1 MNIVPFRRDFIICCS
16 LILMFAHPSNA
27 QQPDT
32 ATVTNHA
39 HYDAEQVVD
48 KLVQMNLHRFQALR
62 AYESTRT
69 YRVEYHGFGGAR
81 SAEMTVKLK
90 YSAPRSK
97 EFTVESSSG
106 SKLLID
112 RVLKKLLDAEK
123 EASDEEVQRRSALNR
138 DNYNFKL
145 VGFEDAASGA
155 TYVLTVEPKSKD
167 KFLYRGRIWVDA
179 KDFAVTRLEAE
190 PAKNPSFWTK
200 KSEIE
205 QAYRK
210 VNDFWLPERNHS
222 LSSIRLGGRAELTIE
237 YNDYQITNA
246 VQVEK
251 LSQKQSARSA
261 SSGLT
266 QNSGDSR

>member
-1 MNIVPFRRDFIICCS
+1 MNIAPFRHEFIISCF
-16 LILMFAHPSNA
+16 LILTLGPPSAA

-32 ATVTNHA
+32 ATVANHA
-39 HYDAEQVVD
+39 GYDTEQVVD
-48 KLVQMNLHRFQALR
+48 NLIQMNLHRFQALR
-62 AYESTRT
+62 GYESNRT
-69 YRVEYHGFGGAR
+69 YRVEYHGFGGRR
-81 SAEMTVKLK
+81 SAEMAVKLN

-97 EFTVESSSG
+97 QFIIESTSG

-112 RVLKKLLDAEK
+112 RVLKKLLEAEE
-123 EASDEEVQRRSALNR
+123 EALEEKVQRRSALNR
-138 DNYNFKL
+138 DNYDFKL
-145 VGFEDAASGA
+145 VGFEDTASGPM
-155 TYVLTVEPKSKD
+155 YVLTVEPKTKD

-222 LSSIRLGGRAELTIE
+222 LSSIRLGGKADLTIE
-237 YNDYQITNA
+237 YNDYQITSA
-246 VQVEK
+246 AQVEK
-251 LSQKQSARSA
+251 LSHKESAVGFGVTQH
-261 SSGLT
+261 SGY
-266 QNSGDSR
+266 SR

>member
-1 MNIVPFRRDFIICCS
+1 MDIVPFRHEFIISCF
-16 LILMFAHPSNA
+16 LILTLGPPSAA

-32 ATVTNHA
+32 TTIANHA
-39 HYDAEQVVD
+39 RYDTDQVVD
-48 KLVQMNLHRFQALR
+48 KLIQMNLHRVQALR
-62 AYESTRT
+62 EYESDRT
-69 YRVEYHGFGGAR
+69 YRVEYRGFWGDR
-81 SAEMTVKLK
+81 TAEMAVKVK

-97 EFTVESSSG
+97 VFTIESTSG

-112 RVLKKLLDAEK
+112 RVLKKLLEAET

-138 DNYNFKL
+138 DNYDFNL
-145 VGFEDAASGA
+145 VGFEDTDAGPM
-155 TYVLTVEPKSKD
+155 YVLTVEPKTKD

-179 KDFAVTRLEAE
+179 KDFAVTRIEAE

-222 LSSIRLGGRAELTIE
+222 LSSIRLGGRADLTIE
-237 YNDYQITNA
+237 YKDYLITSA
-246 VQVEK
+246 AQVEK
-251 LSQKQSARSA
+251 LSQKESAPLA
-261 SSGLT
+261 GFGVT
-266 QNSGDSR
+266 QTSGDRR